1 MVHISFLTQNHSTQ
15 ERDSPYLTVF
25 IGRLLYNTFW
35 FVLNILDLNSFWFS
49 CLVFTFLWKLLYN
62 LFILA
67 VPDSLLCYIPFV
79 WLQCFVYLSDS
90 KVQPNGTWIMIHHEV
105 LNFQDWIL
113 FFLIGIHPMQGWTD
127 TTRHGVTRKK
137 AQKGW
142 QDTENGF
149 RKNLQLKDVC

>member
-113 FFLIGIHPMQGWTD
+113 FFFNWDSPHARLNWHYEAWSYKKRSTKRMTGY
-127 TTRHGVTRKK
+127 RK
-137 AQKGW
+137 W
-142 QDTENGF
+142 
-149 RKNLQLKDVC
+149 V